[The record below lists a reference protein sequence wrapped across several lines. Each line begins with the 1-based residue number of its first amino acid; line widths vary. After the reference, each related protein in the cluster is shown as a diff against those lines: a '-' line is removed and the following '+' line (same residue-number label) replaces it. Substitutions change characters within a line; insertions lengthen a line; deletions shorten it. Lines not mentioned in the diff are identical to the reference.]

1 MLPDQ
6 VQYYGDNEPIEEL
19 RYGYKHKR
27 TDDVEMIAIA
37 ECHVCGTLMAEQ
49 EEVITDGHGT
59 TFCGEPCRDEYEQMM
74 GDGEL

>member
-1 MLPDQ
+1 MSQLPDITQ
-6 VQYYGDNEPIEEL
+6 LEDEPE
-19 RYGYKHKR
+19 YGYKRKKL
-27 TDDVEMIAIA
+27 DEIIPIA
-37 ECHVCGTLMAEQ
+37 ECHVCGALMAER